1 MGATLNGKIKIGFID
16 GSIPKPAEIDPLFC
30 SGMRNKNTIS
40 SWLLNS
46 ISKEISAS
54 VIYVENITE
63 IWKEFHDPFQ
73 HKNGPCVYQLKK
85 SILNFTQG
93 HNESFN
99 QVHGQILL
107 MDPLPSINVVLSMVS
122 QYEKQREVITLAPI
136 EVQGPEAFPQANN
149 VSDRYATNRD
159 TPLDCYFYVCS
170 PLSIGPID
178 QGGDTRSWSFS
189 EFRHRYEV
197 FHS

>member
-1 MGATLNGKIKIGFID
+1 MFPRFFLSSSFFHPWQIMMILTTYIPPINLVLLWFLQQFTDDNFNSWRSVMGAALNGKIKIGFID

-93 HNESFN
+93 S
-99 QVHGQILL
+99 
-107 MDPLPSINVVLSMVS
+107 S
-122 QYEKQREVITLAPI
+122 
-136 EVQGPEAFPQANN
+136 N
-149 VSDRYATNRD
+149 VSTYFTTFKSYGKNWGGFIPFINLIMGECNRS
-159 TPLDCYFYVCS
+159 LIIFKM
-170 PLSIGPID
+170 SI
-178 QGGDTRSWSFS
+178 FS
-189 EFRHRYEV
+189 LF
-197 FHS
+197 S